1 MPTTVPPAPAP
12 PVPVPTAPSASA
24 AAALAAQLLAVA
36 QGLIT
41 EASSLLG
48 PLSSTPTV
56 ESIPHL
62 LDAVEAAETI
72 RSAVTAAQMQAGVAV
87 RTART
92 AQHRTAGLPRK
103 DHGKGVAEEL
113 ALSRRMSPARARNQL
128 ALERVVVESMP
139 RTLALLA
146 GGEISPWAADEVAKA
161 VIVLEDEDRARVD
174 EHIAPCL
181 PEVSPVRA
189 GSIARARAD
198 ELDQAA
204 ALARH
209 ERAASSRHVS
219 IRPVSDALVRISA
232 SLPTVQGVAVYAAL
246 DRAAASAR
254 SRGETGSR
262 GNHMAD
268 ALFSRV
274 TGLSVPEDS
283 PVEIQLLMTDR
294 TLLGGAADAAEID
307 GHPVPGTIA
316 RRLALAVGRP
326 TTDGA
331 TTEDGA
337 AVTDDPRRTLRRLY
351 TDAVSAPLR
360 KADARRRRFTGPER
374 RFIEMADRTCRTPW
388 CDAPIRHI
396 DHVRRHADGGATEI
410 ANGAGLCEQCNYTRE
425 LPGWSSRFLDI
436 ESGSDRFPP
445 RTLEVTTPSG
455 RRIISRPPPLRTS
468 SDPRTASDPPPGQ
481 HPTPPD
487 PTDPAEAM
495 SLREIVALEGA
506 LEFEPYEWELHPPG
520 HEPVGADST
529 SS

>member
-1 MPTTVPPAPAP
+1 MPTTVPPG
-12 PVPVPTAPSASA
+12 PVPPDPSASA
-24 AAALAAQLLAVA
+24 AAARAAQLLAAA
-36 QGLIT
+36 QDLIA

-48 PLSSTPTV
+48 PLPSEPTD

-62 LDAVEAAETI
+62 LDAVETAETI
-72 RSAVTAAQMQAGVAV
+72 RSAAAAAQMQAGVAV
-87 RTART
+87 RAARI
-92 AQHRTAGLPRK
+92 AQHRAAGRPRK

-113 ALSRRMSPARARNQL
+113 ALSRRMSPARARSQL
-128 ALERVVVESMP
+128 TLERVVVESMP

-161 VIVLEDEDRARVD
+161 AIVLTDEDRARVD
-174 EHIAPCL
+174 EHIAARL

-209 ERAASSRHVS
+209 ERAASARHVS
-219 IRPVSDALVRISA
+219 IRPVSDALVRVSA
-232 SLPTVQGVAVYAAL
+232 SLPTAQGVAVYAAL

-254 SRGETGSR
+254 SRGEAGSR

-274 TGLSVPEDS
+274 TGLSAPEDS

-294 TLLGGAADAAEID
+294 TLLAGAADTAEID

-316 RRLALAVGRP
+316 RRLALAVSRP
-326 TTDGA
+326 AKDGTPTEDSA
-331 TTEDGA
+331 TT
-337 AVTDDPRRTLRRLY
+337 TDDPRRTLRRLY
-351 TDAVSAPLR
+351 TDAISEPLQ

-396 DHVRRHADGGATEI
+396 DHVQRHADGGATEI
-410 ANGAGLCEQCNYTRE
+410 ANGAGLCEQCNHTRE
-425 LPGWSSRFLDI
+425 LPGWSSRFLDT
-436 ESGSDRFPP
+436 EPGTDHLPP

-455 RRIISRPPPLRTS
+455 RRIISRPPPLRTTS
-468 SDPRTASDPPPGQ
+468 GPRTTSDPPPWQ
-481 HPTPPD
+481 YPTPPA
-487 PTDPAEAM
+487 PTDHAEAM
-495 SLREIVALEGA
+495 SLREIVAREGA

-520 HEPVGADST
+520 REPVGVGPASP
-529 SS
+529 